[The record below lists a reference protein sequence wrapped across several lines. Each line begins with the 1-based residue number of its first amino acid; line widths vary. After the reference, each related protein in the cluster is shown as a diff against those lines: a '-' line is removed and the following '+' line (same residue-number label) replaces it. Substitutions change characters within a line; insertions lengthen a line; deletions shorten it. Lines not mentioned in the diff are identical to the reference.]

1 MRPDRRQLRQPP
13 RLDENGAMI
22 RVANACV
29 FTLLLA
35 IGATSALADTYPRQ
49 PGVDVEHYRFTLT
62 LGDAADD
69 ISGEATVTTRF
80 VRDGVATLAL
90 DLVSAAGRTDGRG
103 MTVTAVT
110 AAGRPVPFVHEGDR
124 LRVTLAP
131 PPSAGERRTF
141 TIAYHGTPA
150 TGLIVGPNRYG
161 DRSFFSDNWPDKAR
175 QWLPT
180 LDHPSD
186 KATCEFVV
194 TAPAH
199 YQVISN
205 GLLVEET
212 DVADGLRVTHWKEN
226 VPIATWL
233 YVLGAAPFAVQ
244 HLADFD
250 GRPVQTWVYAKDRD
264 AGFRDFAEPTH
275 EVLEFYD
282 RYIGPYAYEKLAN
295 VQAASVGGG
304 MEAAT
309 AIFYGQNLVTG
320 DRTVRLRNVVIHE
333 IAHQWWGNAVTES
346 DWDDVWLSEG
356 FATYFTL
363 LFIEHA
369 YGRDAF
375 VAGLRDSQRRVR
387 EFSEKNPDYHIVHD
401 NLDDMRQ
408 VTTGQIYQ
416 KGAWTL
422 HMLRGVVGDDA
433 FQAGI
438 REYYRQHV
446 NANATTA
453 DFRRVMEE
461 ASGQPLGWFFDQW
474 LNRGTYLT
482 LEGGWRYDPVRGVV
496 EIDLEQ
502 TQDGPLFDMPIE
514 IGVSTADSQTPV
526 VERVR
531 LNARRQRF
539 TIAADSPPSAVA
551 LDPGVWLL
559 MDGTF
564 ARR

>member
-1 MRPDRRQLRQPP
+1 MARMTRRI
-13 RLDENGAMI
+13 A
-22 RVANACV
+22 AC
-29 FTLLLA
+29 TILLLLGF
-35 IGATSALADTYPRQ
+35 GATGARADTYPRQ
-49 PGVDVEHYRFTLT
+49 PGVDVEHYRFALT
-62 LGDAADD
+62 LSDATDEIA
-69 ISGEATVTTRF
+69 GEATVTVRF
-80 VRDGVATLAL
+80 VRDGVTTFVL
-90 DLVSAAGRTDGRG
+90 DLASAAGRTDGRG
-103 MTVTAVT
+103 MTVTAVSL
-110 AAGRPVPFVHEGDR
+110 AGRPVPFVHEGDR
-124 LRVTLAP
+124 LRLTLGAAP
-131 PPSAGERRTF
+131 APGELRRF
-141 TIAYHGTPA
+141 TVAYHGTPA
-150 TGLIVGPNRYG
+150 TGLLIGPTRHG
-161 DRSFFSDNWPDKAR
+161 DRSFFSDNWPNKAR

-180 LDHPSD
+180 LDHPGD

-205 GLLVEET
+205 GLLIEET
-212 DVADGLRVTHWKEN
+212 DLADGRRLTHWSES

-233 YVLGAAPFAVQ
+233 YVLGAARFAVE
-244 HLADFD
+244 HRPDLD
-250 GRPVQTWVYAKDRD
+250 GRPIQTWVYPEDRD
-264 AGFRDFAEPTH
+264 AGFRDFAEPTRH
-275 EVLEFYD
+275 VLEFYSE
-282 RYIGPYAYEKLAN
+282 YVGPYAYEKLAN
-295 VQAASVGGG
+295 IQAASVGGG

-333 IAHQWWGNAVTES
+333 IAHQWWGNAVTEH

-387 EFSEKNPDYHIVHD
+387 EFSEKNPDYRIVHD

-422 HMLRGVVGDDA
+422 HMLRGVIGDEA

-438 REYYRQHV
+438 REYYRLYM
-446 NANATTA
+446 NANASTA

-474 LNRGTYLT
+474 LTRGAYLT
-482 LEGGWRYDPVRGVV
+482 LDGSWRYDPARRVV
-496 EIDLEQ
+496 EIELAQ
-502 TQDGPLFDMPIE
+502 THDGPPFDMPIE
-514 IGVSTADSQTPV
+514 IGLATADRPAPR

-531 LNARRQRF
+531 LNERRQRF
-539 TIAADSPPSAVA
+539 TIAAETEPSAVT
-551 LDPGVWLL
+551 LDPNVWLL
-559 MDGTF
+559 MDGTV